1 MLVNLLNQLRQKAL
15 CTMKGARC
23 YQLFVRTL
31 STPPHIPIKEF
42 IDKRQVDIVDI
53 LVCRNIYPPGPGIRL
68 VLGF

>member
-53 LVCRNIYPPGPGIRL
+53 
-68 VLGF
+68 